1 MHTVYPPALSTEST
15 WKKWHSS
22 SNKHRD
28 HLDLGFSMSFLGRR
42 RNDFW
47 RNNRF
52 QDEMTKVQDK
62 PEITVP
68 ESNESL
74 KRTQTKCQKGT
85 GAA

>member
-1 MHTVYPPALSTEST
+1 
-15 WKKWHSS
+15 
-22 SNKHRD
+22 
-28 HLDLGFSMSFLGRR
+28 
-42 RNDFW
+42 
-47 RNNRF
+47 
-52 QDEMTKVQDK
+52 MTKVQDK